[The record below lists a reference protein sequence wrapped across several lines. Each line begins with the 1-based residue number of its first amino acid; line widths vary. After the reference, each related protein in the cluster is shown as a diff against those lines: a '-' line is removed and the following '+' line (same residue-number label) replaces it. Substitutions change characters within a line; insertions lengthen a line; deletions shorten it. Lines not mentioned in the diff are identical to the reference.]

1 MYYNQFAKKMN
12 KNLKYALIGL
22 AVLGGGYLVYRY
34 FFKKDDDEIVHDKM
48 TRNITI
54 ENNLNS

>member
-1 MYYNQFAKKMN
+1 MN

-34 FFKKDDDEIVHDKM
+34 FFKKDEYEIVHDKM
-48 TRNITI
+48 TRNIEI
-54 ENNLNS
+54 KDNLNA

>member
-1 MYYNQFAKKMN
+1 MN